1 VDSLKQRERRENE
14 VREERK
20 GGWEEVTIGV
30 FLGREVE
37 ERSLSVD
44 ATGGRR
50 KKG

>member
-1 VDSLKQRERRENE
+1 

-20 GGWEEVTIGV
+20 GGWEVTIGV